1 MQLLLIELRKKA
13 GESQKDIADLIGI
26 SEGSYRKREI
36 GNLQFKMNEM
46 FVIAKHYNKPIEDIF
61 LPRKFTKSVL
71 KEKRQPA

>member
-13 GESQKDIADLIGI
+13 GESQRDIANLIGI

-46 FVIAKHYNKPIEDIF
+46 FIIAKHYNKSIEDIF
-61 LPRKFTKSVL
+61 LPRKFTESVL
-71 KEKRQPA
+71 

>member
-13 GESQKDIADLIGI
+13 GESQKDIANLIGI
-26 SEGSYRKREI
+26 SEGSYREREI

-46 FVIAKHYNKPIEDIF
+46 FAIANHYNKSIEDVF
-61 LPRKFTKSVL
+61 LPRKSTKSVL